1 MRKTVAFLVILLS
14 VAFSTFAQ
22 EAYRRWRIM
31 NEIRNDKF
39 DLVLPVVM
47 RENNID
53 MWIITNKEGNFD
65 PLYPDMGAG
74 YTTQNG
80 YYIFTDTGKP
90 RIERAALGID
100 GGFLEGGASYDYFG
114 GEDELKD
121 YVIKRDPKKIGLN
134 MSREIGGADGL

>member
-1 MRKTVAFLVILLS
+1 MRKIIAFLVILTS
-14 VAFSTFAQ
+14 VSSSSFAQ

-39 DLVLPVVM
+39 DLVLPAVM

-65 PLYPDMGAG
+65 PLYPDMGSG

-80 YYIFTDTGKP
+80 YYIFPDTGKP
-90 RIERAALGID
+90 RI
-100 GGFLEGGASYDYFG
+100 
-114 GEDELKD
+114 
-121 YVIKRDPKKIGLN
+121 
-134 MSREIGGADGL
+134 